1 MNLIVTGRHVDIT
14 DHIEEYVEKKMEK
27 VERHLPHVN
36 EVRAELVYRE
46 TRSAADRY
54 KFQLTIWDGRHILR
68 SEVATGDIFAS
79 IDAGMEKILRQV
91 ERVEGRR
98 KKRRRASVAE
108 NTEAMM
114 AAMAEQE
121 VLNAEADDHGRIVR
135 RKTFVAQPMTVEEA
149 QEQME
154 LLGHDF
160 FLFLNPDEN
169 AINLIYRRRD
179 GNFGLLQPQ
188 LL

>member
-1 MNLIVTGRHVDIT
+1 MNLIVTGRNVEVT
-14 DHIEEYVEKKMEK
+14 DHIEEYVEKKLEK

-68 SEVATGDIFAS
+68 SEVNTGDIFAS
-79 IDAGMEKILRQV
+79 IDAGVEKILRQV

-98 KKRRRASVAE
+98 KNRRRASVAA
-108 NTEAMM
+108 NTEAVF
-114 AAMAEQE
+114 AAMAEQDTLDVE
-121 VLNAEADDHGRIVR
+121 EEDHGQIVR
-135 RKTFVAQPMTVEEA
+135 RKNFVAQPMTAEEA

-169 AINLIYRRRD
+169 AINLIYRRKD

-188 LL
+188 MV